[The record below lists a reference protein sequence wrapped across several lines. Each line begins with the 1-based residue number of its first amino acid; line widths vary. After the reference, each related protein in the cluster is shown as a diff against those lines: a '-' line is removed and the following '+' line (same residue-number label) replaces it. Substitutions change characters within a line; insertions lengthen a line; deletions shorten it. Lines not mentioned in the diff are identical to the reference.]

1 MPKEEKTGVFGAKNV
16 AETFTEATGAVFS
29 RAGTRGCECARF
41 VGARAMTDDRARNGV
56 GYGCEVIW
64 VAVLGVLVFGVCG
77 RGESGE
83 KANATYVFSRF
94 G

>member
-1 MPKEEKTGVFGAKNV
+1 
-16 AETFTEATGAVFS
+16 
-29 RAGTRGCECARF
+29 
-41 VGARAMTDDRARNGV
+41 MTDDRARNGV

-83 KANATYVFSRF
+83 KANVTYVFSRF